1 MKHWKHLPHSF
12 ITFIMSTSV
21 AFNKVIT
28 MVGTQNDNHEMRL
41 TGLILAQSSL
51 IGAAVGIFDAGI
63 WLPAGTT
70 ENHWV
75 NGMTYSMGALAVQ
88 ILAYYL
94 FKMFFEQQMQEKVR
108 VSEMQ
113 RQRDSRYR
121 DMQYS
126 HDQRRQDMELRM
138 QEMELEKEMMW
149 MQQNPGQ
156 AFPQFMKKGPYN
168 SSNINGLGVD
178 YSSSATPPTDVK
190 SQTLSMGLDNMAN
203 NETVTVAP
211 RNLNNGVRYK
221 ADGTVDKR
229 YKKNN

>member
-1 MKHWKHLPHSF
+1 
-12 ITFIMSTSV
+12 MSTSV

-28 MVGTQNDNHEMRL
+28 MVGTNHDNHEMRL
-41 TGLILAQSSL
+41 TGLILAQSAL

-108 VSEMQ
+108 MSEMQ

-121 DMQYS
+121 EMQYS

-138 QEMELEKEMMW
+138 QEMQLEKEIMW
-149 MQQNPGQ
+149 MQANPGK
-156 AFPQFMKKGPYN
+156 AFPKINNGYN
-168 SSNINGLGVD
+168 SSDVSGLGID
-178 YSSSATPPTDVK
+178 YHSTSKPP
-190 SQTLSMGLDNMAN
+190 QHMAN
-203 NETVTVAP
+203 TDSALSLGMTGNNLKSDSMIPP
-211 RNLNNGVRYK
+211 RNLDDNGYKLK

-229 YKKNN
+229 FKKKR

>member
-1 MKHWKHLPHSF
+1 
-12 ITFIMSTSV
+12 MSTSV

-28 MVGTQNDNHEMRL
+28 MVGANHDNHEMRL
-41 TGLILAQSSL
+41 TGLILAQSAL

-108 VSEMQ
+108 ISEMQ

-121 DMQYS
+121 EMQYS

-138 QEMELEKEMMW
+138 QEMQLEKEIMW
-149 MQQNPGQ
+149 MQQNPGK
-156 AFPQFMKKGPYN
+156 AFPQFMDKTSKYN
-168 SSNINGLGVD
+168 SSNVSGLGVD
-178 YSSSATPPTDVK
+178 YNSTAKPPQHQANTDSALSLGMTGNNLK
-190 SQTLSMGLDNMAN
+190 SDSIIP
-203 NETVTVAP
+203 P
-211 RNLNNGVRYK
+211 RNMDNNGYRLK
-221 ADGTVDKR
+221 ADGTIDKR
-229 YKKNN
+229 FKKKGDV

>member
-1 MKHWKHLPHSF
+1 
-12 ITFIMSTSV
+12 MSTSV

-28 MVGTQNDNHEMRL
+28 MVGTQHDNHEMRL
-41 TGLILAQSSL
+41 TGLILAQSAL
-51 IGAAVGIFDAGI
+51 IGAAVGIFDAGM

-75 NGMTYSMGALAVQ
+75 NGMTYSMGALAIQ

-113 RQRDSRYR
+113 RQRDGRYR
-121 DMQYS
+121 DMQHT

-149 MQQNPGQ
+149 MQQNPGK
-156 AFPQFMKKGPYN
+156 AFPQFMRQGQYN
-168 SSNINGLGVD
+168 SSNTSGLGVD
-178 YSSSATPPTDVK
+178 YSSSATPPQHIAENT
-190 SQTLSMGLDNMAN
+190 SALSLGMSGN
-203 NETVTVAP
+203 NLKGESVVPP
-211 RNLNNGVRYK
+211 RNLEDNRLK
-221 ADGTVDKR
+221 ADGSIDKR
-229 YKKNN
+229 FKKKR

>member
-1 MKHWKHLPHSF
+1 
-12 ITFIMSTSV
+12 MSTSV

-28 MVGTQNDNHEMRL
+28 MAGTQHDNHEMRL

-75 NGMTYSMGALAVQ
+75 NGMTYAMGALAVQ

-113 RQRDSRYR
+113 RQRDNRYR

-149 MQQNPGQ
+149 MQQNPGK
-156 AFPQFMKKGPYN
+156 AFPQFMKRGEYN
-168 SSNINGLGVD
+168 SSNVNGLGVD
-178 YSSSATPPTDVK
+178 YNSSATPPQVK

-203 NETVTVAP
+203 QETVTVAP
-211 RNLNNGVRYK
+211 RLLDNSNDGVRYK
-221 ADGTVDKR
+221 SDGTIDKR
-229 YKKNN
+229 FKKNR

>member
-1 MKHWKHLPHSF
+1 
-12 ITFIMSTSV
+12 MSTSV

-28 MVGTQNDNHEMRL
+28 MAGTQHDNHEMRL

-108 VSEMQ
+108 ISEMQ

-121 DMQYS
+121 EMQYS

-138 QEMELEKEMMW
+138 QEMQLEKEIMW
-149 MQQNPGQ
+149 MQQNPGK
-156 AFPQFMKKGPYN
+156 AFPQFMNKAGEYN
-168 SSNINGLGVD
+168 SSNVSGLGVD
-178 YSSSATPPTDVK
+178 YNSTAKPPQHQANTDSAL
-190 SQTLSMGLDNMAN
+190 TLGMSGNNLKNDSMIP
-203 NETVTVAP
+203 P
-211 RNLNNGVRYK
+211 RNMDDDGYKLK

-229 YKKNN
+229 FKKKR

>member
-1 MKHWKHLPHSF
+1 
-12 ITFIMSTSV
+12 MSTSV

-28 MVGTQNDNHEMRL
+28 MAGTQHDNHEMRL

-75 NGMTYSMGALAVQ
+75 NGMTYAMGALAVQ

-113 RQRDSRYR
+113 RQRDNRYR

-138 QEMELEKEMMW
+138 QEMELEKEMLW
-149 MQQNPGQ
+149 MQQNPGK
-156 AFPQFMKKGPYN
+156 AFPQFMKRGEYN
-168 SSNINGLGVD
+168 SSNVNGLGVD
-178 YSSSATPPTDVK
+178 YNSTSTPPQVK

-203 NETVTVAP
+203 QEIVTVAP
-211 RNLNNGVRYK
+211 RVLDNSNDNVRYK
-221 ADGTVDKR
+221 SDGTIDKR
-229 YKKNN
+229 FKKNR